1 LSRLAAVRAQSE
13 GNPVATE
20 LLLQAL
26 AEPDLDLGQ
35 QSRIL
40 GMLAWNSV
48 VGGESESALSYAS
61 TALDLA
67 EQWGEPEVLVES
79 LTTSAD
85 VTFWRYGSICRDLLK
100 RAAALY
106 ELCGGPLGS
115 DPRHVLAHQLG
126 RADHFGEAR
135 HLWDSLIA
143 DGDARNDPE
152 AANARFFLARMEIAA
167 GRWAKALQLC
177 DEAVSIAQQ
186 TGRENT
192 EPLCQMIESEITMY
206 RGTVDR
212 DLVLSQV
219 ETAHGMGYGGAVHR
233 LIRALASAELAADN
247 PGAAWSTV
255 EALFDGVDE
264 MDEVLA
270 QLAGSVG
277 IEALVGIGAL
287 TEAERILQ
295 LLERRAATADTD
307 LAALANRSRG
317 LLLHAGGD
325 NTTAI
330 AALENAVQ
338 FRIPPAERNPFEQAR
353 TLFLLGRL
361 RRESNHK
368 RSARAALDEAAEIFE
383 SLGSLQWYQRTQ
395 AEIRRIG
402 GRNVASGEFTET
414 ERRIVDLVVAGRTN
428 REIAS
433 ELFLSPNT
441 VAWNLS
447 RVYRKC
453 GVNSRTALVAH
464 LAGPHSA

>member
-1 LSRLAAVRAQSE
+1 
-13 GNPVATE
+13 
-20 LLLQAL
+20 
-26 AEPDLDLGQ
+26 
-35 QSRIL
+35 
-40 GMLAWNSV
+40 
-48 VGGESESALSYAS
+48 
-61 TALDLA
+61 
-67 EQWGEPEVLVES
+67 
-79 LTTSAD
+79 
-85 VTFWRYGSICRDLLK
+85 
-100 RAAALY
+100 
-106 ELCGGPLGS
+106 
-115 DPRHVLAHQLG
+115 
-126 RADHFGEAR
+126 
-135 HLWDSLIA
+135 
-143 DGDARNDPE
+143 
-152 AANARFFLARMEIAA
+152 
-167 GRWAKALQLC
+167 
-177 DEAVSIAQQ
+177 
-186 TGRENT
+186 
-192 EPLCQMIESEITMY
+192 
-206 RGTVDR
+206 
-212 DLVLSQV
+212 
-219 ETAHGMGYGGAVHR
+219 
-233 LIRALASAELAADN
+233 
-247 PGAAWSTV
+247 
-255 EALFDGVDE
+255 
-264 MDEVLA
+264 
-270 QLAGSVG
+270 
-277 IEALVGIGAL
+277 
-287 TEAERILQ
+287 
-295 LLERRAATADTD
+295 
-307 LAALANRSRG
+307 
-317 LLLHAGGD
+317 LHAGGD